1 MIIINNLII
10 NKKNFW
16 HSTLYFEEMF
26 IRLNSSQSSV
36 ELFRKN
42 QLITNEHVIVQS
54 MTKSIQTH

>member
-10 NKKNFW
+10 NKKNFC